1 MKGFVGSLGGNHT
14 GAGMRADAVVN
25 ADLVIRT
32 PASNVKSAGE
42 SGWLAR

>member
-1 MKGFVGSLGGNHT
+1 MKGFVVSPCGNHT

-25 ADLVIRT
+25 ADLVTHT
-32 PASNVKSAGE
+32 PASNAKSAGE